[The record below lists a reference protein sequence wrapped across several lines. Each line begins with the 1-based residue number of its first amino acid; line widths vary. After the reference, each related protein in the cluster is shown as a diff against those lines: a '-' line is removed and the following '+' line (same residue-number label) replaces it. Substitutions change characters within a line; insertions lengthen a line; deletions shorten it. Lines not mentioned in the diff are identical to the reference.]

1 MYMSTG
7 KRAKRRTRITRAN
20 SKFKD
25 FWNLDGFSDHKSWRS
40 HWKTL
45 VTPVLNKD
53 FRVIAKKEQRYDDL
67 WTAHVAL
74 MDGKCPGCKKTKAYR
89 DKIKAVEKDLR
100 ASQKEVKRLDAII
113 KDFAIKSKKKEKAS

>member
-1 MYMSTG
+1 MSTS
-7 KRAKRRTRITRAN
+7 KRAKRRTRATRKNAGFEN
-20 SKFKD
+20 FWDLGKFRDHPTWATHWSK
-25 FWNLDGFSDHKSWRS
+25 LA
-40 HWKTL
+40 
-45 VTPVLNKD
+45 TPLLNKD
-53 FRVIAKKEQRYDDL
+53 YRIITKKERRYDDL

-113 KDFAIKSKKKEKAS
+113 KDFAIKSKEKAS